1 MRIAS
6 GTSAEAALEGAKHV
20 VITIR
25 VGGEDGR
32 VVDER
37 TALSQGVLGQET
49 TGPGGFAMALRNI
62 PVVLGYAELLDR
74 LSPGA
79 WLYSF
84 TNPAGLVTQALRNA
98 GYSRAIGICD
108 GANEAQHAV
117 ASFLGLDARDVR
129 ADVFGLNHL
138 SWTSHVTHE
147 GRDLLADL
155 LKDQVFRTTT
165 SLDLF
170 EQELLDMLGM
180 WPNAYLY
187 YFYYAERAVAEILD
201 RGVTRGEEVR
211 DVTARLLA
219 ELGAARPDQDPEAAL
234 ALFRAY
240 HLRRRAT
247 YMADAK
253 RQVPSFDEADRM
265 ARQNAPAWTA
275 EDEEGYAAVMLDVV
289 EALEAG
295 IPFFTALNVPNQ
307 GAIAGMADDDV
318 D

>member
-1 MRIAS
+1 MDTDGDRLALFSSLVQQQAREAGSAVRIAS

-138 SWTSHVTHE
+138 SWTSHV
-147 GRDLLADL
+147 
-155 LKDQVFRTTT
+155 
-165 SLDLF
+165 
-170 EQELLDMLGM
+170 
-180 WPNAYLY
+180 
-187 YFYYAERAVAEILD
+187 
-201 RGVTRGEEVR
+201 
-211 DVTARLLA
+211 
-219 ELGAARPDQDPEAAL
+219 
-234 ALFRAY
+234 
-240 HLRRRAT
+240 
-247 YMADAK
+247 
-253 RQVPSFDEADRM
+253 RM
-265 ARQNAPAWTA
+265 R
-275 EDEEGYAAVMLDVV
+275 
-289 EALEAG
+289 AG
-295 IPFFTALNVPNQ
+295 IC
-307 GAIAGMADDDV
+307 
-318 D
+318 